1 MFHVKQ
7 QKSFDVIVVGAGHA
21 GVEAAVMSS
30 RLGSKTALITFSDD
44 DLGKMSCN
52 PAMGG
57 LGKGHLIREIDA
69 MGGLIGKA
77 SDMSGIQFRILN
89 KTRGEAVQGPRAQ
102 IDRAKYKESIKK
114 LISLEKITLFYDEV
128 ENVLIDKKNSSKK
141 VKGLILKKLGKLLCK

>member
-57 LGKGHLIREIDA
+57 LEKGYLKREIDA

-77 SDMSGIQFRILN
+77 SDMSGIQFRI
-89 KTRGEAVQGPRAQ
+89 
-102 IDRAKYKESIKK
+102 
-114 LISLEKITLFYDEV
+114 
-128 ENVLIDKKNSSKK
+128 
-141 VKGLILKKLGKLLCK
+141 